1 MGQKVTK
8 EETNQVYQASME
20 SSNNV
25 RRKKGKRHHSAR
37 INLDSI
43 NALQSFQNIDS
54 VLSDMGVKTTL
65 DDTSE
70 SGMKFMLFMFTNLL
84 FLL

>member
-8 EETNQVYQASME
+8 EETNKVYQASME
-20 SSNNV
+20 STNNV

-65 DDTSE
+65 DESSE
-70 SGMKFMLFMFTNLL
+70 SGMIFIFIHVSYLL
-84 FLL
+84 

>member
-8 EETNQVYQASME
+8 EETNKVYQASME
-20 SSNNV
+20 STNNV

-65 DDTSE
+65 DESSE
-70 SGMKFMLFMFTNLL
+70 SGMIFIFINVSYLL
-84 FLL
+84 